1 MVGLAVP
8 DVITLGE
15 TMVLF
20 APLEAGPLRYARR
33 FEMRLGGAESNFAV
47 GVVRL
52 GFSAGWVSRLGDDEF
67 GRFIYTQL
75 RGEGVDVSRVRF
87 DPEAPTGVFFK
98 ELGRPGGTR
107 VYYYRRGS
115 AASRLSPADLDE
127 DYFAG
132 ARWLHLTGIT
142 PALSESCRAAVEVAL
157 NLARRHGL
165 KVSFDPNLRLKLW
178 PLELARRV
186 LVPLMG
192 RADVVLGGHEELCL
206 LLEKTTPEAAA
217 EALLAAGVGIVAVKL
232 GGEGALVMTA
242 DFRDRVPA
250 FPVDRVVDPV
260 GAGDAFD
267 AGFVA
272 GLLLGRSLVEATRL
286 GNACGALM
294 VAVTGDYEAL
304 PTLAEAEAF
313 MAGRLPPG
321 R

>member
-1 MVGLAVP
+1 MAVP